1 MKIFLGAAVVLF
13 FFSSCAPR
21 TRVEMVNPAGAGAVD
36 TMYVRK
42 AIIQKN

>member
-13 FFSSCAPR
+13 FFSSCATR
-21 TRVEMVNPAGAGAVD
+21 TRVQIVNPAGAGTVD
-36 TMYVRK
+36 TVMVRK

>member
-1 MKIFLGAAVVLF
+1 MKRALAIMAMFVFLSA
-13 FFSSCAPR
+13 CAPS